1 MDQGL
6 EVFSTFFDE
15 RYVSI
20 KNKMKPIV
28 KILLK
33 VSVFF
38 PFLTQNS
45 SDRYKKKNQKIEKV
59 KLISSIS
66 LKNHYERIVATVK
79 NKKIINQEEKNK
91 IFVMY

>member
-1 MDQGL
+1 
-6 EVFSTFFDE
+6 
-15 RYVSI
+15 
-20 KNKMKPIV
+20 MKPIV

-66 LKNHYERIVATVK
+66 LKNHYERIVAIVK
-79 NKKIINQEEKNK
+79 NTRIIDQEEKNK
-91 IFVMY
+91 IFVIY